1 MDERA
6 LPTIHICL
14 SDEVHSEKIA
24 ASLWLKLE
32 SLCMMKSL
40 TNNLYLKHCL
50 FMLWMEEGA
59 SIKTHLDEFNSIVV
73 DLRSIDVTVEREDEV
88 LVLLCSLPDSN
99 RYLRDA
105 FFYLVEI

>member
-1 MDERA
+1 MRVTQQRLQKSLLGMEKMPTKMMDDQRIHMDEIA

-24 ASLWLKLE
+24 ASLWLRLE

-40 TNNLYLKHCL
+40 INNLYLKHCL

-59 SIKTHLDEFNSIVV
+59 SIKTHLDEFN
-73 DLRSIDVTVEREDEV
+73 
-88 LVLLCSLPDSN
+88 
-99 RYLRDA
+99 
-105 FFYLVEI
+105 